1 MALHSLDCLSD
12 LVASYFSRKNSF
24 VFSSALLFSEQANF
38 LLEVPMVVEGKYR
51 KVINFQAHLH
61 HH

>member
-24 VFSSALLFSEQANF
+24 VFPSALLFSEQANF

-51 KVINFQAHLH
+51 NVALFTEQI
-61 HH
+61 